1 MRNLTAVVTDPQL
14 LLRARIFAEPSSKRT
29 PTEREARVALNDFIS
44 GLAVISERLIA
55 QARTRHL
62 VITLGAEGALINT
75 MVDGQTQVRL
85 PTSLQSVE
93 GRLGRRPAAPCLSI
107 GSGFKTRP
115 SWWPMPTILP
125 ISSWRG

>member
-62 VITLGAEGALINT
+62 VITLGAEGALINN
-75 MVDGQTQVRL
+75 GRRPTQVRL
-85 PTSLQSVE
+85 PASLQSVD
-93 GRLGRRPAAPCLSI
+93 GRLGRRPAESCL
-107 GSGFKTRP
+107 
-115 SWWPMPTILP
+115 
-125 ISSWRG
+125 